1 MIPVWGFLFLLQKE
15 IHAITIPAIQFNS
28 ATDSR
33 IATRNEVGL
42 TLDSPVGPR
51 TDSSLEASRC

>member
-28 ATDSR
+28 ATDYR

-42 TLDSPVGPR
+42 TFDSPVGP
-51 TDSSLEASRC
+51 